1 MNGTK
6 STLPENLTA
15 LWDYTHNR
23 ECAKSGAECGK
34 LWQKL
39 EEKLTEKLKNAGI
52 PGLDGDDRES
62 KARDAANEYLVT
74 ILKSERRP
82 DHIFSTSLLV
92 RDMRKY
98 LARTR
103 NPVQYEMSRILSTA
117 LLELERD
124 GLIKR
129 GSPFAGRLIQ
139 SGTTFTLAD
148 SPKSEKCIADRADYR
163 EWCVRNRQSYVVGSR
178 PVRNCEKR
186 RMITPL
192 DAREL
197 VLFLLKAFGS
207 WTMYRD
213 LLWSMQFHIPEQMRL
228 VSLAAPGEGDEENGA
243 SSPSA
248 DAPDYVAEEYVY
260 DRHDVQQAL
269 VIAEETAGRIWQRI
283 CRVSD
288 RVFCLYYLPK
298 EIFDRPAVTLESLG
312 ASSTVGDQNKKI
324 RKIFFSERFE
334 FENKTGDGGRQG
346 EAVRLASVKILEILT
361 GRCTEKGYPADL
373 YTVR

>member
-39 EEKLTEKLKNAGI
+39 EEKLTEKLKNTGI

-124 GLIKR
+124 GLIKGAVHLR
-129 GSPFAGRLIQ
+129 DGLFKAERPSRLPIPRKAKNVLPTVPITGNGV
-139 SGTTFTLAD
+139 SAIGKVMSSA
-148 SPKSEKCIADRADYR
+148 ADRSGI
-163 EWCVRNRQSYVVGSR
+163 V
-178 PVRNCEKR
+178 K
-186 RMITPL
+186 
-192 DAREL
+192 
-197 VLFLLKAFGS
+197 K
-207 WTMYRD
+207 
-213 LLWSMQFHIPEQMRL
+213 
-228 VSLAAPGEGDEENGA
+228 GA
-243 SSPSA
+243 
-248 DAPDYVAEEYVY
+248 
-260 DRHDVQQAL
+260 
-269 VIAEETAGRIWQRI
+269 
-283 CRVSD
+283 
-288 RVFCLYYLPK
+288 
-298 EIFDRPAVTLESLG
+298 
-312 ASSTVGDQNKKI
+312 
-324 RKIFFSERFE
+324 
-334 FENKTGDGGRQG
+334 
-346 EAVRLASVKILEILT
+346 
-361 GRCTEKGYPADL
+361 
-373 YTVR
+373 